1 MSHRKESM
9 LSQLQKSW
17 YSLLGDR
24 SEKAPDVKIVNV
36 VASASLEHEID
47 LKAVVKVF
55 PTAEYR
61 PEMFPGLVF
70 HTKKPRTANLI
81 FRTGKMVC
89 TGAKSEKDARRALKK
104 VVRKLKKKGIVIY
117 GRLRVEIENIVA
129 SVTLGR
135 RVDLVGFY
143 ETGADSGGRMMYEP
157 GQFPGIIYRMEA
169 PKAVILIFSSGKLV
183 CTGTTKEKETHRA
196 VIKLRQKLDENDA
209 MI

>member
-1 MSHRKESM
+1 M

-24 SEKAPDVKIVNV
+24 SEKEPNIKIVNV

-89 TGAKSEKDARRALKK
+89 TGARSEKDARRALKK
-104 VVRKLKKKGIVIY
+104 VVRKLKKGIVIH
-117 GRLRVEIENIVA
+117 GRLRVKIQNIVA

-143 ETGADSGGRMMYEP
+143 ENGTDSGGRMMYEP
-157 GQFPGIIYRMEA
+157 GQFPGIIYRMKA
-169 PKAVILIFSSGKLV
+169 PKAVILVFLSGKLV

-196 VIKLRQKLDENDA
+196 VMKLHQKLEENDA
-209 MI
+209 MIYEAP